1 MLRISKMTDYG
12 ALVMTALA
20 RDPAGLH
27 NTADLAA
34 RTHVAEPTVS
44 KLLKLLARNGLVAS
58 SRGAHGGYRLARAPE
73 SIRMT
78 DIIAAL
84 EGPIGLTQCTH
95 EPGICGIEHS
105 CGVRSHWQVINRA
118 IKKALDSITLAEM
131 AAPVRQVQ
139 MHMQPL
145 TRAVAGA

>member
-20 RDPAGLH
+20 RDPEGLH
-27 NTADLAA
+27 NAADLAV

-44 KLLKLLARNGLVAS
+44 KLLKLLARRGLVTS
-58 SRGAHGGYRLARAPE
+58 LRGVHGGYRLARAPDH
-73 SIRMT
+73 IRMT

-84 EGPIGLTQCTH
+84 EGPIALTECAH
-95 EPGICGIEHS
+95 EPGICGIEHV

-118 IKKALDSITLAEM
+118 IRKALDSVTLAEM

-139 MHMQPL
+139 LHMQPL
-145 TRAVAGA
+145 TRAAAGV